1 MHAESKTL
9 LKKAIQ
15 ECLPTLQSLS
25 SQCLSQHLVWKKTG
39 ERQWNGEWQ
48 WLPDLRE
55 VFIRADTRIN
65 AVAETFIESFFKHHP
80 EYGGMF
86 GFPEFGYFNFGYD
99 RTWFFRCSLGH
110 LWKSYKTF
118 NLSENL
124 VDELVIEFEA
134 FLDAK
139 TVKLLFR
146 SILLNFYSPSSNSIS
161 LPEGLRIRRL
171 GESEISDLY
180 GGTIESMSLQSGH
193 HVMHEFCIEGEI
205 EAPKLVGNLEEND
218 ELPSTNYIKAK
229 LDKAMLCLRTFK
241 EGYVGYNLIQYSPVK
256 FCPFVFGSRGYGDLY
271 VPPGQYEIK
280 SEEVAS
286 LEEHTKLI
294 FGVEEEAMRMA
305 CSRLA
310 DAEHRTRPHDRIV
323 DAVIGMEALLLSSIT
338 DRQGE
343 LSFRFSLNY
352 AMLFP
357 PEQRQSAFR
366 FARDIYG
373 LRSKIAHGSFV
384 NNECKID
391 GVKISILDAAK
402 KATTSLRTIIFSFLK
417 KKDALYKNSE
427 FWQRRYFGL
436 PDIS

>member
-1 MHAESKTL
+1 MHAKSKTL

-48 WLPDLRE
+48 WLPDLGE
-55 VFIRADTRIN
+55 VFIRANTTIN
-65 AVAETFIESFFKHHP
+65 TVAETFIESFFKHHP
-80 EYGGMF
+80 EYGGML
-86 GFPEFGYFNFGYD
+86 GFPLFGCFNYGHD
-99 RTWFFRCSLGH
+99 RAWIFRCSLGH
-110 LWKSYKTF
+110 LWKSHKTF
-118 NLSENL
+118 NLGENL
-124 VDELVIEFEA
+124 IDELVNEFEA
-134 FLDAK
+134 FVDSQ

-146 SILLNFYSPSSNSIS
+146 SVLLNFYSPSSNSIS

-171 GESEISDLY
+171 HESEISDLY
-180 GGTIESMSLQSGH
+180 GGTMQSTLSQSSFHG
-193 HVMHEFCIEGEI
+193 MHEFCIEGDI
-205 EAPKLVGNLEEND
+205 EVPKLVGGLEEND
-218 ELPSTNYIKAK
+218 QLLSTDDVKAK

-256 FCPFVFGSRGYGDLY
+256 FCPFPFGSYGYGDLY
-271 VPPGQYEIK
+271 VPPGQYQINIK
-280 SEEVAS
+280 EVAS
-286 LEEHTKLI
+286 LEEHAKLI
-294 FGVEEEAMRMA
+294 FSINEEAMRMA

-357 PEQRQSAFR
+357 PEQRQSAFK

-384 NNECKID
+384 SNECKID
-391 GVKISILDAAK
+391 GVKISILDASK
-402 KATTSLRTIIFSFLK
+402 QATTSLRTIIFSFLK

-436 PDIS
+436 PDLS